1 MRHRPRTSFSKYDAN
16 KSVDPASR
24 SEGDRADAELLL
36 ATEQSNQEIFFNLP
50 RWRKVER
57 RLQLLRAVNMEAF
70 GDHDFAVYFLSHFFQ
85 FSP

>member
-36 ATEQSNQEIFFNLP
+36 ATEQSNQETFFSLP
-50 RWRKVER
+50 DGGKSSV
-57 RLQLLRAVNMEAF
+57 
-70 GDHDFAVYFLSHFFQ
+70 DFNYST
-85 FSP
+85 P

>member
-50 RWRKVER
+50 
-57 RLQLLRAVNMEAF
+57 
-70 GDHDFAVYFLSHFFQ
+70 
-85 FSP
+85 

>member
-1 MRHRPRTSFSKYDAN
+1 VN

-50 RWRKVER
+50 HGGKSSVDCST
-57 RLQLLRAVNMEAF
+57 L
-70 GDHDFAVYFLSHFFQ
+70 
-85 FSP
+85 